1 MGRQSSS
8 LRIIAL
14 MLAMAFLLAACPA
27 AAPTG
32 GEAMPVEE
40 EMEEEVLTILYWQAS
55 SLPSAYLSGGTKDR
69 DASAITLEPLAGF
82 NPDGAMVPKLAVEI
96 PTIENGGIAEDLMS
110 ITWTL
115 KQGVKW
121 SDGSDLTAEDVVFT
135 WQYCTDE
142 ASGCTSSAAF
152 LGIEA
157 VEALDARTI
166 KITFDYSGDIATGH
180 LNESGQNVDEAD
192 QSIAHRARSDL
203 SRPAGDEWLIDAAI
217 MKAPFFARPIRT
229 VIGRVDNQGIVF
241 QVLRFQQLQTVPHGF
256 IHLGDL

>member
-1 MGRQSSS
+1 MERHRSS

-14 MLAMAFLLAACPA
+14 MLAMAFMLAACPA

-40 EMEEEVLTILYWQAS
+40 EMEEEGEVLNILYWQAS

-69 DASAITLEPLAGF
+69 DASAITLEPLANF
-82 NPDGAMVPKLAVEI
+82 NPDGAMVPKLAAEI

-135 WQYCTDE
+135 WQYCSEE
-142 ASGCTSSAAF
+142 ATGCTSSAAF

-157 VEALDARTI
+157 VEAPRRA
-166 KITFDYSGDIATGH
+166 H
-180 LNESGQNVDEAD
+180 D
-192 QSIAHRARSDL
+192 QDHFRLAKPL
-203 SRPAGDEWLIDAAI
+203 P
-217 MKAPFFARPIRT
+217 
-229 VIGRVDNQGIVF
+229 V
-241 QVLRFQQLQTVPHGF
+241 
-256 IHLGDL
+256 